1 MCFLSLVSNPIATGR
16 ERKRKKASSS
26 AEIPVKRLLRA
37 RSGGAVFGILVTKSI
52 SYVRKL
58 IVLVI
63 GSTVVLVGIVMIVT
77 PGPAFLVISAGLGI
91 LALEFVWARTLLKR
105 AKAYIA
111 SQADKVKAKLSGPFG
126 PPPEP

>member
-1 MCFLSLVSNPIATGR
+1 M
-16 ERKRKKASSS
+16 
-26 AEIPVKRLLRA
+26 
-37 RSGGAVFGILVTKSI
+37 FGILVTKSI